1 MPVQLDADLPTPLIP
16 LAWMIGTWAG
26 AGVLGYPGIPESRF
40 AQELTISHDGRPF
53 LTHTSRTWLIDE
65 DGNNVEQSE
74 AETGYWRVNG
84 TGADGVTAVELLMAH
99 PDGVVEVYLGTVS
112 GAKAELA
119 TDAVLRTESAQE
131 YNAAAR
137 LYGLV
142 QGDLLWATDI
152 AALGQPLQSFA
163 SARLKRS

>member
-16 LAWMIGTWAG
+16 LAWLIGTWAG
-26 AGVLGYPGIPESRF
+26 VGVLGYPGVPESRF

-53 LTHTSRTWLIDE
+53 LLHSSRTWLIDAE
-65 DGNNVEQSE
+65 GNNVEQSE
-74 AETGYWRVNG
+74 AETGYWRVSG
-84 TGADGVTAVELLMAH
+84 TDDQGVTGVELLMAH
-99 PDGVVEVYLGTVS
+99 PDGVIEVYLGQVT
-112 GAKAELA
+112 GAKAELS
-119 TDAVLRTESAQE
+119 TDAVLRTASAQE

-152 AALGQPLQSFA
+152 AARGEPLQSFA
-163 SARLKRS
+163 SARLKRT

>member
-26 AGVLGYPGIPESRF
+26 AGVLGYPGMPESRF

-53 LTHTSRTWLIDE
+53 LIHHSRTWLIDE
-65 DGNNVEQSE
+65 AGDNVEQSE
-74 AETGYWRVNG
+74 SETGYWRVDG
-84 TGADGVTAVELLMAH
+84 TDEEGVTSVELLLAH
-99 PDGVVEVYLGTVS
+99 PTGVVEVYLGRVT
-112 GAKAELA
+112 GAKAELS
-119 TDAVLRTESAQE
+119 TDAVLRTQTAQE

-152 AALGQPLQSFA
+152 AALGQPLQSYA

>member
-16 LAWMIGTWAG
+16 LAWMIGVWAG
-26 AGVLGYPGIPESRF
+26 AGVRGYPGIPESRF

-53 LTHTSRTWLIDE
+53 LVHSSRTWLIDE
-65 DGNNVEQSE
+65 DGNEVEPAD
-74 AETGYWRVNG
+74 AETGYWRVTG
-84 TGADGVTAVELLMAH
+84 TDGDGVTSVELLLAH
-99 PDGVVEVYLGTVS
+99 PDGVVEVYLGRVT
-112 GAKAELA
+112 GAKAELS

-137 LYGLV
+137 LYVLV
-142 QGDLLWATDI
+142 KGDLMWATDI
-152 AALGQPLQSFA
+152 AAFGRPLQSYA